1 MWIVCSD
8 IRAILQKAG
17 NLTRVFPAFYQN
29 LIRCF
34 GFSGRVVCAHVE
46 YTTWTGED
54 PSRRSSWAGRKKV
67 SAFPGIFP
75 QVNPIDI

>member
-8 IRAILQKAG
+8 IRAILQKAA

-34 GFSGRVVCAHVE
+34 SFSGRVVCADVE
-46 YTTWTGED
+46 YTAWTGQGSQSQIFLGWEE
-54 PSRRSSWAGRKKV
+54 KV
-67 SAFPGIFP
+67 SAFPRNLSP
-75 QVNPIDI
+75 DEPN

>member
-8 IRAILQKAG
+8 IRAILQKAA

-34 GFSGRVVCAHVE
+34 SFSGRVVCAHVE
-46 YTTWTGED
+46 YTTWTGKD
-54 PSRRSSWAGRKKV
+54 PSRRSFVGWEEKV
-67 SAFPGIFP
+67 SAFSRNLSPGEP
-75 QVNPIDI
+75 Y